1 MRNVIAESGDDGYGS
16 LLSLSSKFQGEQK
29 HTRNVLYFG
38 RHGGCFE
45 VGACDAG
52 GRSFHIEGIPSTQV
66 SLAMETGAEE
76 RTGGGHDKALVF
88 ADPQREMW
96 LSRAAGGMP

>member
-1 MRNVIAESGDDGYGS
+1 MRKVIAESGDDSYGS
-16 LLSLSSKFQGEQK
+16 LSLSSKSPGEQK

-38 RHGGCFE
+38 RHGGSFV
-45 VGACDAG
+45 VGACEG
-52 GRSFHIEGIPSTQV
+52 GGGSFHVDCMPSTQV

>member
-1 MRNVIAESGDDGYGS
+1 
-16 LLSLSSKFQGEQK
+16 
-29 HTRNVLYFG
+29 
-38 RHGGCFE
+38 
-45 VGACDAG
+45 
-52 GRSFHIEGIPSTQV
+52 
-66 SLAMETGAEE
+66 METGAEE